1 MKKIVLAMGVS
12 VLALSASAM
21 AASKDGFYMGLGVVN
36 MENDAHFDHTVNPGG
51 WFNITNRNSI
61 NAAPVNDLGTD
72 GYGASIFAG
81 YAMHVHEMVTLGVEV
96 DASVFDGETTQSHT
110 QAYDA
115 LGSFT
120 IQQEVSQQWIST
132 IRAKAGIDVG
142 MATLFITGGA
152 AFTDVAVGGTFSDTY
167 SVVANRILLQSG
179 RTSLLASGYVY
190 GGGFDLNLGGQTAL
204 RVEYLHH
211 DFEDVTYSRALTF
224 STGAATGNTLR
235 GTATVDNAILRVGL
249 KWNMDL

>member
-1 MKKIVLAMGVS
+1 MKKLVLAMSVS
-12 VLALSASAM
+12 VLALTAPAV
-21 AASKDGFYMGLGVVN
+21 AKDGFYMGLGVTN

-51 WFNITNRNSI
+51 WFNITNRNNI

-81 YAMHVHEMVTLGVEV
+81 YAMHVHEQVSLGVEV
-96 DASVFDGETTQSHT
+96 DATVFDGETSASHT

-120 IQQEVSQQWIST
+120 LQQEVSQQWIST
-132 IRAKAGIDVG
+132 LRAKAGFDVG
-142 MATLFITGGA
+142 PATIFITGGA

-167 SVVANRILLQSG
+167 AVVAQRILIQSG
-179 RTSLLASGYVY
+179 RTSLLATGYVY
-190 GGGFDLNLGGQTAL
+190 GGGVDVGLGGQTSL

-211 DFEDVTYSRALTF
+211 DFEDITYSRALTF